1 MSALNEEHL
10 VLSVPLGGTEAAE
23 KAHELSTASFFFFF
37 RTEPDCEQLCRR
49 SIKSQINSRLDGEL
63 MEGSQALGSVRSR
76 VSKAPSDGG
85 KYGVRTLPKVKS
97 HSNCRRHI
105 SFCRQ

>member
-37 RTEPDCEQLCRR
+37 
-49 SIKSQINSRLDGEL
+49 
-63 MEGSQALGSVRSR
+63 SVRSPT
-76 VSKAPSDGG
+76 A
-85 KYGVRTLPKVKS
+85 
-97 HSNCRRHI
+97 N
-105 SFCRQ
+105 SFAGDL